1 MKSHLRVRQ
10 TGSMTNQTDHTR
22 RVLRGLGLR
31 RPGNEVVVEN
41 TPSFRGMVKKV
52 IHLVAFE
59 EVALE
64 EVGGG
69 AQASK

>member
-10 TGSMTNQTDHTR
+10 TGSLTNQTEHTR
-22 RVLRGLGLR
+22 KILRGLGLR
-31 RPGNEVVVEN
+31 KPGNEVVVAN

-52 IHLVAFE
+52 IHLVSFE
-59 EVALE
+59 EID
-64 EVGGG
+64 GG

>member
-22 RVLRGLGLR
+22 RILRGLGLR
-31 RPGNEVVVEN
+31 KPGAEVLVAN

-52 IHLVAFE
+52 IHLVSVE
-59 EVALE
+59 EVD
-64 EVGGG
+64 GG
-69 AQASK
+69 ASASK

>member
-52 IHLVAFE
+52 IHLVSVE
-59 EVALE
+59 EID
-64 EVGGG
+64 G
-69 AQASK
+69 

>member
-10 TGSMTNQTDHTR
+10 TGSTTNQTDHTR

-31 RPGNEVVVEN
+31 KPGSEVLVAN

-52 IHLVAFE
+52 LHLVSVE
-59 EVALE
+59 EVDGNA
-64 EVGGG
+64 
-69 AQASK
+69 AQAAK